1 MLFELVIKLYMCNE
15 HFPKITSFLYVPPF
29 PYSPWLGSGQLSLES
44 YVELKKILW
53 SSRTFFRIVEFS
65 INLYWM
71 FLSNPWH
78 TYIYTLL
85 TNLWACHYQT
95 QGQIFIYTRGLQGI
109 IRFLM
114 WISSVSELVLDSFAR
129 SKTRKVVKFFIFIDG
144 FLIKQHLQT

>member
-1 MLFELVIKLYMCNE
+1 MSIFQKSHHFWTPCTFPHSPIHHDWDQVFGILCRTKEDSMELQNFLQNCRIFYQFILNVNIKPLA
-15 HFPKITSFLYVPPF
+15 HIHIHS
-29 PYSPWLGSGQLSLES
+29 
-44 YVELKKILW
+44 
-53 SSRTFFRIVEFS
+53 
-65 INLYWM
+65 
-71 FLSNPWH
+71 
-78 TYIYTLL
+78 L